1 MSLNIFEYVNN
12 LATDIRREN
21 DVIFKQNDPSDGRMY
36 FVAEGELSVSRSV
49 EGNEVEINRLR
60 EGDFFG
66 EMAILNKSPRSATVK
81 VISKNAHL
89 GYLDEQMFV
98 RIARVNPV
106 FHYSLLKLVIT
117 RIGMIEDAIEL
128 ALHDL
133 GEIRA
138 GRNPFRDRT
147 P

>member
-21 DVIFKQNDPSDGRMY
+21 DVIFKQNDSSDGRMY
-36 FVAEGELSVSRSV
+36 FVAEGELSVCRSV

-133 GEIRA
+133 GELRA
-138 GRNPFRDRT
+138 GRNPFRDRDA
-147 P
+147 